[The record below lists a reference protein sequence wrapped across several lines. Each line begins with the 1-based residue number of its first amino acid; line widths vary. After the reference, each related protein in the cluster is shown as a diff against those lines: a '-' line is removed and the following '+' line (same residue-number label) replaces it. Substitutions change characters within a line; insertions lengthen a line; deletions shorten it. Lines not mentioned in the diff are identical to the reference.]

1 MSQPNVLMISV
12 DSLRADAVSAIG
24 SGPTTTPFLDDFAAD
39 STLYTSAFA
48 QGIWTVPSHMSV
60 FTGLYPTE
68 HGIYDEEAVSDG
80 DISLGD
86 HPTLGQ
92 RLDAAGYE
100 MNSFFRL
107 GWLGAAG
114 ILRGFPSDSESD
126 DVTEN
131 TPGIVERIDA
141 LSSNVPI
148 GRTLLRALYRG
159 SFRGNMP
166 DRKIVNGVTA
176 AIESAQSPFCYFVH
190 LNDAHWPYSPVKPFH
205 NQFSDRSSL
214 ELFWNRAYAQS
225 RMFPLDEGWTPSSKQ
240 VDIMNDLYLGT
251 VRQVDDH
258 LATLFDAIPDS
269 TLAETIVVIFGDHG
283 EAFSEQGEL
292 GHNDI
297 IPSVAHVPLIIRDPT
312 GRLPEGR
319 ITEPV
324 QLSDIYET
332 LGTLTDVSLPD
343 TNSDDLT
350 DGLSDGFAFT
360 HHGVNGGDSSLM
372 RKYSVWR
379 SPSDYLISETVG
391 DTFTHHG
398 DTAGLE
404 QALDVHVDELSR
416 VPPTGATQMDDEAK
430 QRLRELGYLD

>member
-24 SGPTTTPFLDDFAAD
+24 SGPPTTPFLDRFAAD

-68 HGIYDEEAVSDG
+68 HGVHDEDAVSNG
-80 DISLGD
+80 DVSLGD

-92 RLDAAGYE
+92 QLDAAGYE
-100 MNSFFRL
+100 MRSFFRL
-107 GWLGAAG
+107 SWLGAAG
-114 ILRGFPSDSESD
+114 ILRGFPSDSESGD
-126 DVTEN
+126 ATEE
-131 TPGIVERIDA
+131 TLAIAERADA
-141 LSSNVPI
+141 LLSNVPI
-148 GRTLLRALYRG
+148 GRALLRALYRG

-166 DRKIVNGVTA
+166 DRKIVDGVRA
-176 AIESAQSPFCYFVH
+176 AIESVQSPFCYFVH
-190 LNDAHWPYSPVKPFH
+190 FNDAHWPYSPVKPFH

-225 RMFPLDEGWTPSSKQ
+225 RMFPLDEGWTPSRKE

-258 LATLFDAIPDS
+258 LATLFDVIPDS

-283 EAFSEQGEL
+283 EAFGEQGEL
-292 GHNDI
+292 GHNDV
-297 IPSVAHVPLIIRDPT
+297 IPPVAHVPLVIRDPT
-312 GRLPEGR
+312 GRLPKGR
-319 ITEPV
+319 ITTPT

-332 LGTLTDVSLPD
+332 LGTLTDISLPE
-343 TNSDDLT
+343 TNSNDLT
-350 DGLSDGFAFT
+350 DDLSDMLAFT
-360 HHGVNGGDSSLM
+360 HHGLNKDDPSLM
-372 RKYSVWR
+372 RKYGVWR
-379 SPSDYLISETVG
+379 SPSDYLIWETVS
-391 DTFTHHG
+391 DTLNHHG

-404 QALDVHVDELSR
+404 QALDAHVDELNH
-416 VPPTGATQMDDEAK
+416 VPPTGTTQMDDEAK